1 MYRCSSIYVLPFN
14 HLTGWKSGELS
25 LGALA
30 GGGGRKL
37 WALAAC
43 LLLIDS
49 LELLADL
56 LDGLSAGSGDAGSI
70 TVVAVDTNDIGF
82 LLS

>member
-25 LGALA
+25 LGSLA
-30 GGGGRKL
+30 SGSGREL
-37 WALAAC
+37 GRLSAR

-49 LELLADL
+49 LEFLADL
-56 LDGLSAGSGDAGSI
+56 LDGLSARSGDVGGI

-82 LLS
+82 L